1 MMRHPLLSYA
11 ALVVAMFACGQPASA
26 RPPTRE
32 EAMRAAIH
40 PVATAPQMVAW
51 LSRVP
56 VTSEFPPDFSE
67 TLTSAGSASI
77 IEMTTAPGCLP
88 CGDMWTKLGAFRAR
102 YHWQIRT
109 VSGEE
114 AMLRSGRLGLP
125 WVGFPVVWVRPIADS
140 ARTIPIAIGT
150 DHAVNL
156 ARNAYLAVKML
167 AGVKP
172 EVALRAMAK
181 FTGIVG
187 AVSSQHEHR

>member
-1 MMRHPLLSYA
+1 MMRRTRLSYA
-11 ALVVAMFACGQPASA
+11 ALATLAWAQPASA

-32 EAMRAAIH
+32 EAMHAAIH
-40 PVATAPQMVAW
+40 PVATVTQMEAW

-56 VTSEFPPDFSE
+56 VTREFPPDFNE
-67 TLTSAGSASI
+67 TLASAGSANI

-88 CGDMWTKLGAFRAR
+88 CGDMWSKLGAFRAR

-125 WVGFPVVWVRPIADS
+125 WVGYPVVWVRPVAD
-140 ARTIPIAIGT
+140 ATRTIPIAIGT
-150 DHAVNL
+150 DHSVNL
-156 ARNAYLAVKML
+156 ARNSYLATKML

-187 AVSSQHEHR
+187 APAEGARR